1 MEGKTGLGDFGKTA
15 VTWTDDED
23 AAVKKSIK
31 EFGFNLVTSDKV
43 ALDRIP
49 ADLRDSKCKYVD
61 YPKKLP
67 RVSVIIV
74 FHNEGWSPLL
84 RTVHTVIKQSPP
96 EILGEIVMV
105 DDFSAKAHLKEQLDD
120 HLKQFNGLVKVVRN
134 ERREGLIRAR
144 SIGAQNAKEEV
155 LVFLDAH
162 CEPEPNWLPPL
173 LAPIARNDRIS
184 TVPMIDGIDGNTY
197 KFSSQG
203 KTSYDM
209 YFLRF
214 FNLNLLFQA
223 VVINMVVLLV
233 LGIGVFFGKE
243 SNFHMK
249 NGISFH
255 QRYNHSHRQLWLV
268 DCLRSTENISKIFYI
283 TILVLKFGAVK
294 ILN

>member
-1 MEGKTGLGDFGKTA
+1 MDQIMEGKTGLGDFGKTA

-96 EILGEIVMV
+96 EVLGEIVMV
-105 DDFSAKAHLKEQLDD
+105 DDFSAKAHLKEQLDE

-197 KFSSQG
+197 KFTSQG
-203 KTSYDM
+203 KSGL
-209 YFLRF
+209 LR
-214 FNLNLLFQA
+214 
-223 VVINMVVLLV
+223 I
-233 LGIGVFFGKE
+233 GI
-243 SNFHMK
+243 
-249 NGISFH
+249 
-255 QRYNHSHRQLWLV
+255 
-268 DCLRSTENISKIFYI
+268 
-283 TILVLKFGAVK
+283 ILKCFRWR
-294 ILN
+294 

>member
-1 MEGKTGLGDFGKTA
+1 MDQIMEGKTGLGDFGKTA

-105 DDFSAKAHLKEQLDD
+105 DDFSAKAHLKEQLDE

-203 KTSYDM
+203 KSGHNRIETTLS
-209 YFLRF
+209 FKV
-214 FNLNLLFQA
+214 
-223 VVINMVVLLV
+223 VVINMDVQLV
-233 LGIGVFFGKE
+233 HGIGVFFGKE
-243 SNFHMK
+243 
-249 NGISFH
+249 
-255 QRYNHSHRQLWLV
+255 
-268 DCLRSTENISKIFYI
+268 
-283 TILVLKFGAVK
+283 
-294 ILN
+294 

>member
-61 YPKKLP
+61 YPTKLP

-203 KTSYDM
+203 RYLMIFRLKHEIITVEIISY
-209 YFLRF
+209 F
-214 FNLNLLFQA
+214 
-223 VVINMVVLLV
+223 
-233 LGIGVFFGKE
+233 
-243 SNFHMK
+243 
-249 NGISFH
+249 
-255 QRYNHSHRQLWLV
+255 
-268 DCLRSTENISKIFYI
+268 
-283 TILVLKFGAVK
+283 
-294 ILN
+294 